1 MRHRPGL
8 QRQTFGIGAAE
19 LLGVAAQH
27 LRCGIA
33 ALGRGGGVSAVGE
46 GQPEQGWVG
55 ESEADVSAA
64 RGGKAGAAA
73 AGRFRGK
80 PLRLTQQRH
89 PGFGQCRE
97 QRLLVGEVAIDRG
110 GRNSDRAGEFAQRDM
125 LGIRSRE
132 QRQSGFDQCRAQVAV
147 VVGARFD
154 FGC

>member
-1 MRHRPGL
+1 M
-8 QRQTFGIGAAE
+8 
-19 LLGVAAQH
+19 
-27 LRCGIA
+27 
-33 ALGRGGGVSAVGE
+33 SE
-46 GQPEQGWVG
+46 G
-55 ESEADVSAA
+55 EADIGPA
-64 RGGKAGAAA
+64 GCGKPGTAA

-132 QRQSGFDQCRAQVAV
+132 QRQSSFDQRRAQVAV